1 MCQSRP
7 QGVSILITRIIRTSV
22 RAWRLPGTR
31 PSGTAFLGI
40 YSETR
45 SRWSVQDGRVP
56 MTALTV
62 SGLWSLLR
70 LEAVLV
76 ISRFAGPQNLQ
87 VYAETAAIPRA
98 IFESALTEIP
108 LPSRRC
114 QLSAAGSSFRVWGV
128 RAEERYA
135 RRTPTAYS
143 RIATLVLIRRI
154 ASEARI

>member
-31 PSGTAFLGI
+31 PSRTAFLGI

-45 SRWSVQDGRVP
+45 SRWSAPDGRVP
-56 MTALTV
+56 LTALTV
-62 SGLWSLLR
+62 SGLCSLRR
-70 LEAVLV
+70 LESVLV
-76 ISRFAGPQNLQ
+76 ISRFAGHQTLR

-98 IFESALTEIP
+98 ISESGLTETTS
-108 LPSRRC
+108 PSRRC

-128 RAEERYA
+128 RVEERYA

-143 RIATLVLIRRI
+143 RTATLVLIRRI